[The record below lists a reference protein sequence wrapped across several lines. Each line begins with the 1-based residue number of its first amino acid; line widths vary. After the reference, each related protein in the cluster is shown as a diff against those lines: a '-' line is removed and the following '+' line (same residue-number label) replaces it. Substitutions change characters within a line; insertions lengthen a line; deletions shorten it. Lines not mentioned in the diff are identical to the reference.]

1 VKFAAIRRWSGC
13 HDESVRIAVLG
24 PLEVSTSDGVID
36 VAGTRLR
43 TLLIRLAMAAPG
55 PVPVSALVEAV
66 WGADPPAEPANALQS
81 LVSRLRRVLNGAESV
96 QQVSG
101 GYRLQIRADDLDL
114 RRFERLARAGRESLQ
129 ASRFDVA
136 AATLR
141 EALGLWRGDALDAAI
156 ENDVALRARLQEQHL
171 GALAD
176 RIEADLA
183 LGRSDELIAELD
195 QLVATHPL
203 RERLTLLLLQALAG
217 SGRVPEALATYDQ
230 ARVTL
235 ADELGIDP
243 SPVLQAA
250 HLALL
255 RGEPLVAARAVAS
268 PGAGAPAAT
277 DAVLDEPEP
286 HSRSNLRAQLTSFVG
301 REEDVRRIAKM
312 LGDGRLVT
320 LVGPGGAGKTRLA
333 TESVSRLVDPQA
345 DRAWLAELAPVSDP
359 GDVPQVVLGA
369 LGLRD
374 STLIDRPGDGRA
386 PDAIG
391 RLVDFFG
398 DRECVLVLDNCEH
411 LIDAAAALTDEL
423 LARCPGLRILTT
435 SREPLGVY
443 GEALV
448 VVAPLGQPA
457 PGADPS
463 TAMSYPA
470 TQLFADR
477 AAAARPSF
485 VVDEATVG
493 SVVEIVRRLDGLP
506 LAIELAAAR
515 LRSMPVEQIAARLTD
530 RFRLLTGGSR
540 TALPRHRT
548 LLAVV
553 EWSWELLSEDERR
566 LARRLAVFI
575 GGITAASA
583 TDVCASMELPEDAVE
598 DLLTSLVDKSL
609 VQLVPEQGRYRMLE
623 TLREF
628 GLERM
633 AEVGE
638 VSTIRSAHARHFA
651 ALAMHADPQLRTRDQ
666 LIWLSVLNAERDNIV
681 AALRFL
687 ADDGQADAALDVA
700 FAMNW
705 YWVLMGRHGEAVTWT
720 GFALAAPGS
729 DDEFRRTVGEALLAI
744 NSAASMWAGSPDAM
758 DESMRA
764 MSEINERLDSLQAS
778 PPLHPML
785 RILRPVIAMFTND
798 RPRMIRLLDEALT
811 CGDPWTVATARAF
824 RAGMAENDGDAE
836 STQRDAYASLAEFR
850 EMGERWG
857 MGNCLQLLAPMHA
870 LAGELDEAV
879 RDYREALE
887 LFAELGARED
897 EAMIRLRLA
906 EVLQRQG
913 DIDGARREIEIAV
926 HRTQSQEH
934 ESRVGPGNES
944 GFAAIVIADI
954 ERQAGNLTRARQL
967 RDEALERIG
976 SVLSP
981 HPAQGHLRAMA
992 LLVAAKV
999 DLIDDDK
1006 ATATQRITE
1015 AYQVGVATRDMP
1027 IVASMGVGVAL
1038 LAAALGRLTDAAEIL
1053 GAAAQIRGADDS
1065 TAFDIRELRALLDER
1080 LGAAAAAAHYADGR
1094 TLGRDDAI
1102 ARLDPARLS

>member
-1 VKFAAIRRWSGC
+1 M
-13 HDESVRIAVLG
+13 RIAVLG
-24 PLEVSTSDGVID
+24 PLEVSTSDGVVD

-55 PVPVSALVEAV
+55 PAPVTALVEAV
-66 WGADPPAEPANALQS
+66 WGDDPPAEPANALQS
-81 LVSRLRRVLNGAESV
+81 LVSRLRRALNGAESV
-96 QQVSG
+96 QQAPG
-101 GYRLQIRADDLDL
+101 GYRLQISADDLDL
-114 RRFERLARAGRESLQ
+114 RRFERLARTGRENLQAGRFE
-129 ASRFDVA
+129 AA

-141 EALGLWRGDALDAAI
+141 EALGLWRGDVFDAAI
-156 ENDVALRARLQEQHL
+156 ENDTALRARLQEQHL

-183 LGRSDELIAELD
+183 LGRSEELIAELD
-195 QLVATHPL
+195 QLVATYPL

-217 SGRVPEALATYDQ
+217 SGRVPEALASYDR

-255 RGEPLVAARAVAS
+255 RGEPLVAVRAPVEVAS
-268 PGAGAPAAT
+268 VARTAASDDT
-277 DAVLDEPEP
+277 QP
-286 HSRSNLRAQLTSFVG
+286 HPRSNLRAQLTSFVG
-301 REEDVRRIAKM
+301 REEDVRRIGKM

-333 TESVSRLVDPQA
+333 TESVTRLVDPQT

-359 GDVPQVVLGA
+359 ADVAQVVLGA

-374 STLIDRPGDGRA
+374 STLIDRAGEGRA
-386 PDAIG
+386 PDVVG

-398 DRECVLVLDNCEH
+398 ERDCVLVLDNCEH

-423 LARCPGLRILTT
+423 LARCPGLRIITT

-443 GEALV
+443 GEVLV
-448 VVAPLGQPA
+448 VVAPLGQPD

-463 TAMSYPA
+463 AAMSHPA

-553 EWSWELLSEDERR
+553 EWSWDLLSEDERR

-575 GGITAASA
+575 GGITVASA
-583 TDVCASMELPEDAVE
+583 ADVCASMELPEDAVE

-638 VSTIRSAHARHFA
+638 VSMVRSAHARHFA
-651 ALAMHADPQLRTRDQ
+651 ALAMRADPQLRTRDQ
-666 LIWLSVLNAERDNIV
+666 LIWLGMLNSERDNIV
-681 AALRFL
+681 AALRYL
-687 ADDGQADAALDVA
+687 ADDGQVDAALDVA
-700 FAMNW
+700 LAMNW
-705 YWVLMGRHGEAVTWT
+705 YWVLMGRHGEAVAWT
-720 GFALAAPGS
+720 GLALAAPGGG
-729 DDEFRRTVGEALLAI
+729 DENRRAVGEALMAI
-744 NSAASMWAGSPDAM
+744 NSAASLWAGSSEEM
-758 DESMRA
+758 DVRMRA
-764 MSEINERLDSLQAS
+764 MSEINERLDSMQS
-778 PPLHPML
+778 GPSLHPML

-798 RPRMIRLLDEALT
+798 RPRMVRLLDEALA
-811 CGDPWTVATARAF
+811 CGDPWTAAAARAL
-824 RAGMAENDGDAE
+824 RAGMAENDGDVQ
-836 STQRDAYASLAEFR
+836 STRRDAQASLAEFR

-857 MGNCLQLLAPMHA
+857 MGNCLQLLAPMHVM
-870 LAGELDEAV
+870 AGELDDAV

-887 LFAELGARED
+887 LFAELGASED

-906 EVLQRQG
+906 DVLQRQG

-926 HRTQSQEH
+926 RRTQIHEQESRFGERH
-934 ESRVGPGNES
+934 ESS
-944 GFAAIVIADI
+944 FAAIVIADI
-954 ERQAGNLTRARQL
+954 ERQTGNLVRARQL
-967 RDEALERIG
+967 RDEALERIA
-976 SVLSP
+976 VVPSP

-999 DLIDDDK
+999 DLIDDDT

-1027 IVASMGVGVAL
+1027 IVSNMGVGVAM
-1038 LAAALGRLTDAAEIL
+1038 LAAALGRLADAAEIL
-1053 GAAAQIRGADDS
+1053 GAAAQVRGADDS
-1065 TAFDIRELRALLDER
+1065 TAPDIRGLRTLLDER
-1080 LGAAAAAAHYADGR
+1080 LGASVTAGHYADGR
-1094 TLGRDDAI
+1094 ALARGDAI